1 MAKRELPKHVYRQRN
16 GIYFQRRG
24 WPSQKF
30 ENEFGTPEFWR
41 EYAGTLSQ
49 KDKPRKVIARNFGAL
64 IDSYRKSPRYQNL
77 KPRTG
82 LDYDKHLDWFRKIM
96 GEANPAKMQR
106 KDVIRLRDA
115 NADKA
120 YFANYSLRVLRVLME
135 HCVDLGWRDSNPA
148 RGVPELKGQKRP
160 EREPWPSELLNA
172 YREACGL
179 KTRERLVMELCVGTG
194 QRIGDVLEMRWS
206 DIQEGGFVVRQNKTG
221 KELWVP
227 ILPELQAAL
236 DVASRHS
243 VYILTNEKG
252 TNRWSYRGASA
263 AVRKVRERIGA
274 SAYDIHSW
282 RYNAACELVE
292 AGCGDDLVAA
302 VTGQSSA
309 MVLHYTKKVRQKLRA
324 VKAQQMRSGIRNA

>member
-30 ENEFGTPEFWR
+30 ESEFGTPEFWR
-41 EYAGTLSQ
+41 EYAGILTQ
-49 KDKPRKVIARNFGAL
+49 RDRPRRVVSRNFGAL
-64 IDSYRKSPRYQNL
+64 IDSYRKSPRYRNL

-82 LDYDKHLDWFRKIM
+82 LDYDKHLDWFREIM

-106 KDVIRLRDA
+106 KDVIRLRDT

-120 YFANYSLRVLRVLME
+120 YFANYALRVLRVLME
-135 HCVDLGWRDSNPA
+135 HCVDLGWRDTNPV
-148 RGVPELKGQKRP
+148 RGVPEIKTAKK
-160 EREPWPSELLNA
+160 ERLPWPRELLGA
-172 YREACGL
+172 YREACAL
-179 KTRERLVMELCVGTG
+179 DTRERLVMELCVGTG
-194 QRIGDVLEMRWS
+194 QRIGDVLEMRWN
-206 DIQEGGFVVRQNKTG
+206 DIQDGGFSVKQGKTG

-227 ILPELQAAL
+227 ILPKLQAAL
-236 DVASRHS
+236 DAASRHS
-243 VYILTNEKG
+243 VFILTNERR

-263 AVRKVRERIGA
+263 AVRRVRERIGA
-274 SAYDIHSW
+274 LDYDIHSW

-302 VTGQSSA
+302 VTGQSPA
-309 MVLHYTKKVRQKLRA
+309 MVLHYTKKVRQKIRA
-324 VKAQQMRSGIRNA
+324 IEAQQKRRDRDQ